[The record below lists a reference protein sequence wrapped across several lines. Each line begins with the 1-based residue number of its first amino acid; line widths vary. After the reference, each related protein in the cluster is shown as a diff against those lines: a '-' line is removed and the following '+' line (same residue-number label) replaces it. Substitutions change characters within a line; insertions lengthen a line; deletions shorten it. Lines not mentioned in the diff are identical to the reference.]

1 MKEETPMKTN
11 CTAKQL
17 EFQGLCGKKIILSN
31 DGDLTTT
38 DGGLIL
44 IQLIEKQFGI
54 IRKLATCFHD
64 LRRQRAIKH
73 RLFDLLFQRIAGIIQ
88 GYEDLNDHED
98 WRNDILL
105 NTILGKNPGHCLAGK
120 STLNRLELGLEQDP
134 EYGNRYNRITWDPE
148 RIEDLLIDLFVEHFK
163 DEPKQIILDF
173 DATDIPI
180 HGDQEARFLMDT
192 MTTIAIYHFTASLE
206 VGR

>member
-120 STLNRLELGLEQDP
+120 ALSIAWNSGLSRILNME
-134 EYGNRYNRITWDPE
+134 
-148 RIEDLLIDLFVEHFK
+148 ID
-163 DEPKQIILDF
+163 I
-173 DATDIPI
+173 
-180 HGDQEARFLMDT
+180 
-192 MTTIAIYHFTASLE
+192 TASPGTLRE
-206 VGR
+206 SRIS

>member
-73 RLFDLLFQRIAGIIQ
+73 RLLIYSFKELQVLSKAMRIS
-88 GYEDLNDHED
+88 
-98 WRNDILL
+98 
-105 NTILGKNPGHCLAGK
+105 TITKTGEMI
-120 STLNRLELGLEQDP
+120 S
-134 EYGNRYNRITWDPE
+134 Y
-148 RIEDLLIDLFVEHFK
+148 
-163 DEPKQIILDF
+163 
-173 DATDIPI
+173 
-180 HGDQEARFLMDT
+180 
-192 MTTIAIYHFTASLE
+192 
-206 VGR
+206 

>member
-105 NTILGKNPGHCLAGK
+105 NTILALVIAWQGKALSIAWNSGL
-120 STLNRLELGLEQDP
+120 SRILNME
-134 EYGNRYNRITWDPE
+134 
-148 RIEDLLIDLFVEHFK
+148 ID
-163 DEPKQIILDF
+163 I
-173 DATDIPI
+173 
-180 HGDQEARFLMDT
+180 
-192 MTTIAIYHFTASLE
+192 TASPGTLRE
-206 VGR
+206 SRIS

>member
-105 NTILGKNPGHCLAGK
+105 NTILWKNPGHCLAGK

-134 EYGNRYNRITWDPE
+134 EYGNRYNRITWTLRE
-148 RIEDLLIDLFVEHFK
+148 SRI
-163 DEPKQIILDF
+163 
-173 DATDIPI
+173 
-180 HGDQEARFLMDT
+180 
-192 MTTIAIYHFTASLE
+192 S
-206 VGR
+206 

>member
-54 IRKLATCFHD
+54 IRKLATCFPRSPPAESH
-64 LRRQRAIKH
+64 QAQA
-73 RLFDLLFQRIAGIIQ
+73 F
-88 GYEDLNDHED
+88 
-98 WRNDILL
+98 
-105 NTILGKNPGHCLAGK
+105 
-120 STLNRLELGLEQDP
+120 
-134 EYGNRYNRITWDPE
+134 
-148 RIEDLLIDLFVEHFK
+148 
-163 DEPKQIILDF
+163 
-173 DATDIPI
+173 
-180 HGDQEARFLMDT
+180 
-192 MTTIAIYHFTASLE
+192 
-206 VGR
+206 

>member
-44 IQLIEKQFGI
+44 SSSQFGI

-64 LRRQRAIKH
+64 LRRQKPSSTGFLIYSFKELQVLSKAM
-73 RLFDLLFQRIAGIIQ
+73 RIS
-88 GYEDLNDHED
+88 
-98 WRNDILL
+98 
-105 NTILGKNPGHCLAGK
+105 TI
-120 STLNRLELGLEQDP
+120 T
-134 EYGNRYNRITWDPE
+134 
-148 RIEDLLIDLFVEHFK
+148 
-163 DEPKQIILDF
+163 
-173 DATDIPI
+173 
-180 HGDQEARFLMDT
+180 
-192 MTTIAIYHFTASLE
+192 
-206 VGR
+206 